1 MSKDDRE
8 KKEEKKYRRQSFACL
23 SQPLCGLLSWPPSKS
38 MGDGCSLRPPDAT
51 AIPFK
56 ILLTHK
62 FALFASWTTS
72 QSSTLYTYHIISLT
86 SLFPSGLSCFAFIP
100 SFLFICSFF
109 CGFCP
114 QRPLAPS
121 CVCFCFSLWYACCRA
136 RSFQWEQ
143 PRTFTIRCISQIH
156 NHRLPAVAG

>member
-1 MSKDDRE
+1 
-8 KKEEKKYRRQSFACL
+8 
-23 SQPLCGLLSWPPSKS
+23 

-86 SLFPSGLSCFAFIP
+86 SLFPSGLSYFAFIP

-109 CGFCP
+109 VVSARNVPLPRPVSVSASHCGMLAAE
-114 QRPLAPS
+114 QGASNGSNQEPL
-121 CVCFCFSLWYACCRA
+121 R
-136 RSFQWEQ
+136 
-143 PRTFTIRCISQIH
+143 
-156 NHRLPAVAG
+156 